1 MNGYNPKYFNK
12 NLLESMKSSLRD
24 VIINEQNMPIRSPGA
39 KKGTYTYEPPLGY
52 DESGDFFRKGYAD
65 ATRVNPKTGQP
76 AQFNARDESESEYA
90 ERAYSSKKM
99 QLGNVARQY
108 GQNSQQAKDAANA
121 LARLEASYSAYKS
134 PKAPTGV
141 AVPGLRGQPP
151 EGQVSTQP
159 MSTQL
164 PPMQTRPSA
173 PQPDMSR
180 TTPPMSDRF
189 NPTKTAVNS
198 AVAADRSARIARAE
212 TTRSGEGIM
221 GAPMFSTSSTSQVQ
235 LQPSD
240 IRPAG
245 SAPSAPP
252 ARPVPQSMTSFTP
265 DQAAEISAA
274 QNTPAARRL
283 RGEKVPPRTSN
294 PLIRPG
300 GQYEPM

>member
-1 MNGYNPKYFNK
+1 
-12 NLLESMKSSLRD
+12 
-24 VIINEQNMPIRSPGA
+24 
-39 KKGTYTYEPPLGY
+39 
-52 DESGDFFRKGYAD
+52 
-65 ATRVNPKTGQP
+65 
-76 AQFNARDESESEYA
+76 
-90 ERAYSSKKM
+90 
-99 QLGNVARQY
+99 
-108 GQNSQQAKDAANA
+108 
-121 LARLEASYSAYKS
+121 
-134 PKAPTGV
+134 
-141 AVPGLRGQPP
+141 
-151 EGQVSTQP
+151 
-159 MSTQL
+159 
-164 PPMQTRPSA
+164 
-173 PQPDMSR
+173 
-180 TTPPMSDRF
+180 MSDRF

-283 RGEKVPPRTSN
+283 RERGINFGPR
-294 PLIRPG
+294 
-300 GQYEPM
+300 